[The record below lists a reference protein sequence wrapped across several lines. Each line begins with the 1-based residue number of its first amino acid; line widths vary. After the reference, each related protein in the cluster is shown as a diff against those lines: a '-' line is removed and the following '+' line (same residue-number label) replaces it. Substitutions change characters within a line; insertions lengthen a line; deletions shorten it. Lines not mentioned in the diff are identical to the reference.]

1 MTQSTCDTLLTNALL
16 FDGLGGQPTRGGVAL
31 CNGRI
36 AAVGDVSGWQAKETI
51 DLDGL
56 SLAPGFIDVHT
67 HDDLAVLNDS
77 AMEPKITQGV
87 TSVIV
92 GNCGISL
99 APYEKPSELV
109 PPLGLLGTAEDYRFG
124 SFAAYRKAVDAA
136 GVAVNVAALAGH
148 GTLRAMTLEDTDAP
162 ASEGQIVAMRLL
174 LEEALEAGVLGLS
187 TGLAYPVA
195 RHAPTDEVV
204 ALSQTLAAFPGALYV
219 THMRDERDRVEE
231 SVGETIAIGRRAG
244 VPVVISHHKCIGR
257 HNYGRSKKTLSMI
270 DSALRHQDIAM
281 DVYPYEA
288 SSTVLLP
295 ELTRHAERIL
305 VIDSAAHPE
314 FNGLELSEV
323 AEKMGYDQEE
333 AARRLSPARGIYF
346 QMSPEDINRIMQ
358 HPRTMIGS
366 DGIPGPQAHPRL
378 WGTFP
383 RVLGR
388 YVREDGVLPLEE
400 AIRKMTSLPAQIFG
414 FARRGRL
421 QEGFHADLVAFD
433 ADTVLDLADYDTPDR
448 PSAGIEHVFVNG
460 VAVLANGAV
469 TGARGGRFVA
479 RGEA

>member
-1 MTQSTCDTLLTNALL
+1 MTDYTCDTLLTNALL
-16 FDGLGGQPTRGGVAL
+16 FDGLGGPPTRGGLAIR
-31 CNGRI
+31 GDRI
-36 AAVGDVSGWQAKETI
+36 AATGDVSDWQANETI

-56 SLAPGFIDVHT
+56 CLAPGFIDVHT

-77 AMEPKITQGV
+77 AMEPKVTQGV

-99 APYEKPSELV
+99 APYQNPVELV
-109 PPLGLLGTAEDYRFG
+109 PPLGLLGTVDDYRFG
-124 SFAAYRKAVDAA
+124 SFAAYRSAVDAA
-136 GVAVNVAALAGH
+136 SVAVNVAALAGH
-148 GTLRAMTLEDTDAP
+148 GTLRAMTLEDTEKP
-162 ASEGQIVAMRLL
+162 ASEGQIAVMRVL
-174 LEEALEAGVLGLS
+174 LEEALRAGALGLS

-195 RHAPTDEVV
+195 RHAPTEEVV
-204 ALSQTLAAFPGALYV
+204 ALSRTLAEFPGALYV

-231 SVGETIAIGRRAG
+231 AVGETIAIGRSAG

-257 HNYGRSKKTLSMI
+257 QNYGRSVNTLAMI
-270 DSALRHQDIAM
+270 DKALLQQDIAM

-314 FNGLELSEV
+314 FNGHELSDV
-323 AEKMGYDQEE
+323 AEKMGCDQED
-333 AARRLSPARGIYF
+333 AARRLAPARGIYF

-388 YVREDGVLPLEE
+388 YVREDGVLVLEE

-414 FARRGRL
+414 LARRGRL
-421 QEGFHADLVAFD
+421 QEGFFADLVAFD
-433 ADTVLDLADYDTPDR
+433 AETVLDLADYDKPDR
-448 PSAGIEHVFVNG
+448 ASVGIEHVFVNG
-460 VAVLANGAV
+460 VAVLSNGTV
-469 TGARGGRFVA
+469 TSARGGRFVA